1 VGLRS
6 LGKLALMA
14 RKPPAR
20 KTPRV
25 LILLLLL
32 ATVGLFAAVYHK
44 KIRRLELEAARP
56 GEIELVNIGG
66 VSTQVMSLKV
76 GEDEEIDKSLDHQT
90 ILMSAAAQKTPA
102 PIVQTNP
109 KVRANVD
116 EYEVEAVR
124 KAYEEF
130 ARTNVNRPAEK
141 IVLD

>member
-1 VGLRS
+1 M
-6 LGKLALMA
+6 ALLNLPPME

-32 ATVGLFAAVYHK
+32 AVVGLFAAVNYK
-44 KIRRLELEAARP
+44 KLRRLELEGARP
-56 GEIELVNIGG
+56 GEIELVNVGN

-76 GEDEEIDKSLDHQT
+76 GEGEEIGDPLENQT
-90 ILMSAAAQKTPA
+90 LLMSAAAQKSPA
-102 PIVQTNP
+102 PIFQTNP
-109 KVRANVD
+109 KVRSNID
-116 EYEVEAVR
+116 EYEVEAAR

-130 ARTNVNRPAEK
+130 ARTNVNKPAEK

>member
-1 VGLRS
+1 
-6 LGKLALMA
+6 ME

-32 ATVGLFAAVYHK
+32 ASVGLFAAVYHK

-56 GEIELVNIGG
+56 GEIELVNVGG

-76 GEDEEIDKSLDHQT
+76 GEDEEIDKSLGHQT
-90 ILMSAAAQKTPA
+90 ILMSTAAQKPPA

-116 EYEVEAVR
+116 EYEVEAAR

-130 ARTNVNRPAEK
+130 ARTNVNRPSEK

>member
-1 VGLRS
+1 
-6 LGKLALMA
+6 ME

-32 ATVGLFAAVYHK
+32 ASVGLFAAVYHK
-44 KIRRLELEAARP
+44 KIRRLELEGARP
-56 GEIELVNIGG
+56 GEIELVNVG

-90 ILMSAAAQKTPA
+90 ILMSAAAQKPPA

-116 EYEVEAVR
+116 EYEVEAAR

>member
-1 VGLRS
+1 
-6 LGKLALMA
+6 MA
-14 RKPPAR
+14 RKPPVR

-56 GEIELVNIGG
+56 GEIELVNVGG

-90 ILMSAAAQKTPA
+90 ILMSTAAQKPPA

-109 KVRANVD
+109 KPRANVD
-116 EYEVEAVR
+116 EYEVEAAR

>member
-1 VGLRS
+1 
-6 LGKLALMA
+6 ME

-32 ATVGLFAAVYHK
+32 AAVGLFAAFYHK

-56 GEIELVNIGG
+56 GEIELVNVGG

-76 GEDEEIDKSLDHQT
+76 GEGEEIDNPLDHQT
-90 ILMSAAAQKTPA
+90 ILMSAAAQKPPA

-109 KVRANVD
+109 KVVRVTD
-116 EYEVEAVR
+116 EFEAEAVR

-130 ARTNVNRPAEK
+130 ARTNVYRPAEK
-141 IVLD
+141 IVVD

>member
-1 VGLRS
+1 
-6 LGKLALMA
+6 ME

-32 ATVGLFAAVYHK
+32 ASVGLFAAVYHK

-56 GEIELVNIGG
+56 GEIELVNVGG

-90 ILMSAAAQKTPA
+90 ILMSAAAQRPPA

-116 EYEVEAVR
+116 EYEVEAAR

>member
-1 VGLRS
+1 MWVWG
-6 LGKLALMA
+6 ALLNSRRME

-32 ATVGLFAAVYHK
+32 ATVGLFGAVYHK

-56 GEIELVNIGG
+56 GEIELVNVGG

-76 GEDEEIDKSLDHQT
+76 GEDEEIDKSLDQQT

-102 PIVQTNP
+102 QIFQTNP
-109 KVRANVD
+109 KVRVTD
-116 EYEVEAVR
+116 EFEAEAQR